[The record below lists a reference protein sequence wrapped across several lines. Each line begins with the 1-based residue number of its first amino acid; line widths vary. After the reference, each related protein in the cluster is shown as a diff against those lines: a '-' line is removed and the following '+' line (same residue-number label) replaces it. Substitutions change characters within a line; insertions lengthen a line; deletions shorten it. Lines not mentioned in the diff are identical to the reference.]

1 MLNAI
6 VQGNPKYGFN
16 RFKMDYIKISPK
28 KYKKPSKKYKNQK
41 LCIVWG
47 DFVFLGEK
55 NHWVIFVFFRGDFN
69 MILLK
74 CLNTKLVCT
83 K

>member
-55 NHWVIFVFFRGDFN
+55 TIGSFLYFLGVIL
-69 MILLK
+69 I
-74 CLNTKLVCT
+74 
-83 K
+83 